1 MDSELSSNLVTDP
14 VCGMS
19 IDPARAA
26 AAVQTGAGEVFFCSL
41 GCRDRFL
48 ADPDR
53 YAATKEEGGHA
64 CCEHGDAH
72 ADEGLA
78 ARFGVPAVAGLAGS
92 VALLAL
98 YFGLLTLVSEWD
110 FTLLQFEQFWPY
122 ITALALGFGIQLGL
136 FVFLRRSVHAAARSG
151 RVVAVTGT
159 ASGIAMVS
167 CCTHYLVNLLPVLG
181 ATGLVTLVG
190 QYQVELFWF
199 GLAANLAGIGYMSK
213 RILDFNRANG
223 VARRAAGAALTTFV
237 VAALGAAS
245 WGEPASADEPAL
257 PAQVSNEGMV
267 SVKVTPLALAD
278 GQPWRF
284 EVQLNTHSVALDQD
298 MAANAVLIVG
308 DGQEVRA
315 EEWDGDPPGGHHR
328 SGILVFSVPVPAPQT
343 VTLKIRG
350 VGVAERM
357 FVWPRSAP

>member
-1 MDSELSSNLVTDP
+1 
-14 VCGMS
+14 MS

-26 AAVQTGAGEVFFCSL
+26 ATAQTGAGQVFFCSL

-53 YAATKEEGGHA
+53 YAVTSKKDGHA
-64 CCEHGDAH
+64 CCEHGPAP

-92 VALLAL
+92 AALLAI
-98 YFGLLTLVSEWD
+98 YFGLLTLVSDWD

-122 ITALALGFGIQLGL
+122 ITALAAGFGIQLGL
-136 FVFLRRSVHAAARSG
+136 FMFLRRSVHAAARSG

-159 ASGIAMVS
+159 TSGVAMLS

-199 GLAANLAGIGYMSK
+199 GLAANLAGIVYMSR
-213 RILDFNRANG
+213 RIMAFHRANG
-223 VARRAAGAALTTFV
+223 RAARAAGVALTALLIV
-237 VAALGAAS
+237 APGVASWSGSVAA
-245 WGEPASADEPAL
+245 ADPAL

-278 GQPWRF
+278 EEPWRF
-284 EVQLNTHSVALDQD
+284 EVRLNTHSVALDQD
-298 MAANAVLIVG
+298 LASSAVLVAG
-308 DGQEVRA
+308 DGKEVRA
-315 EEWDGDPPGGHHR
+315 AKWDGDPPGGHHR
-328 SGILVFSVPVPAPQT
+328 SGVLVFAAPAPAPQT

-350 VGVAERM
+350 VGVPERV
-357 FVWPRSAP
+357 FTWPRSAP